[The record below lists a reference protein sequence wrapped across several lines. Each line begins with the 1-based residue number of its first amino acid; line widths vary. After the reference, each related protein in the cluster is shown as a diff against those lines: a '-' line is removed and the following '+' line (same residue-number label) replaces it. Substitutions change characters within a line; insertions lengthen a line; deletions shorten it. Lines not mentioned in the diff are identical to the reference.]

1 MTMNAD
7 SEIRTKASLCT
18 GTGSLD
24 LATPG
29 ELSWYSEIAPGPAGL
44 LGQEYPGV
52 VNHGDFTRNFNLTE
66 VQRPDLLTSGDP
78 CQSMSAAGR
87 QLASDD
93 SRFLWPYVMRVIR
106 DLQPHH
112 VFLENVQNLRSVALV
127 KGGERGGVLK
137 FRLDNLREAGYAVK
151 WTVLGAC
158 AVGAPHH
165 RHRWFLRA
173 LYVGANAPEAIEIKN
188 KCGAPRNGGRILLP
202 TPTTR
207 DGMGGPGRSDKR
219 TGGDNL
225 RTAVQFLLPTP
236 RATDIGTEGRRSS
249 DGWRPQ
255 LGQAVNALLPTPRA
269 TDGVNGGPNQR
280 GSKGDLAMG
289 TACQE
294 QHWGKFAKAVALWE
308 SIIGRPAPD
317 PTVPAPRG
325 GRRLNP
331 ELSEWMMGYPK
342 GFLTSRLERNEA
354 LKAAGNGV
362 VTLQARAAW
371 EMLEIKP

>member
-1 MTMNAD
+1 MNNTD

-18 GTGSLD
+18 GTGALD

-29 ELSWYSEIAPGPAGL
+29 ELSWYSEIAPGPAVL
-44 LGQEYPGV
+44 LKQEYPGAI
-52 VNHGDFTRNFNLTE
+52 NIGDFTTNLDHID
-66 VQRPDLLTSGDP
+66 VSQIDLLTSGDP

-93 SRFLWPYVMRVIR
+93 SRFLWPDVMRVIR
-106 DLQPHH
+106 HLRPSH

-127 KGGERGGVLK
+127 KGGEGGGVLK
-137 FRLDNLREAGYAVK
+137 LRLDNLREAGYAVK

-188 KCGAPRNGGRILLP
+188 RCGAPRNGGRLLLP

-207 DGMGGPGRSDKR
+207 DGMGGPGRSEFR

-225 RTAVQFLLPTP
+225 RTAVQYLLPTP
-236 RATDIGTEGRRSS
+236 TTRDIKGR
-249 DGWRPQ
+249 
-255 LGQAVNALLPTPRA
+255 
-269 TDGVNGGPNQR
+269 NQR
-280 GSKGDLAMG
+280 DDASCLPGAVRDDR
-289 TACQE
+289 
-294 QHWGKFAKAVALWE
+294 WGKFAEAVALWE
-308 SIIGRPAPD
+308 SIIGRSAPD

-331 ELSEWMMGYPK
+331 ELSEWMMGYPA

-371 EMLEIKP
+371 QMLEIDS